1 MKTKFLKIAPFL
13 LMALIALVTM
23 SMGADTHVAG
33 GMSMAALP
41 LLFVSKSGFVV
52 KTIDEQS
59 KMTFEELVDYRQK
72 EAAYN
77 AELVEFKFQAKID
90 ELKKE
95 KEVDAEKV
103 AELEGVIKTIKQEHI
118 EHSLRLAKMKTDS
131 IKEDISLKSHVNKF
145 VEENHKE
152 ILAAFKRGNGN
163 VNLEFAYKVVDEM
176 TTASATNPDGI
187 PELVGVQIAP
197 PGNVNLAG
205 TIVDSL
211 VTTFSTSQAA
221 YAYTETVPKDGSYE
235 FLAEQETKPMI
246 DFKIETRYA
255 TPKKLAA
262 YIKLTDE
269 AVKDIPGLQSIAYDY
284 LKKKHDLKR
293 QNGLLFGD
301 GIGDNP
307 KGATEYG
314 RAFVAGAMAGAFAA
328 PNIMHAIN
336 AAVTD
341 IATTHNYE
349 DEMEYMANIA
359 MMNPVDFFIQFVGA
373 VTTDGLPLFPT
384 AAIFNRVTIG
394 GITIMPFRD
403 IPTGKLFVADLKK
416 FNVTRYVPY
425 SVTIGWVNDDFIKN
439 QFVVLGESRFHAFV
453 KKLDEQAFIYDDI
466 ATILAAIT
474 TT

>member
-1 MKTKFLKIAPFL
+1 MKKNFLKIAPFPL
-13 LMALIALVTM
+13 IAVIALVTL
-23 SMGADTHVAG
+23 SMGAPDLVAG
-33 GMSMAALP
+33 GVSLATVP

-52 KTIDEQS
+52 KTIEEQE
-59 KMTFEELVDYRQK
+59 KMTFEQLVDYRQK
-72 EAAYN
+72 EAAEN
-77 AELVEFKFQAKID
+77 TEKMEWKFQQKIN
-90 ELKKE
+90 ELKAE
-95 KEVDAEKV
+95 KEVDTAKV
-103 AELEGVIKTIKQEHI
+103 AELEGVIATIKTEHI
-118 EHSLRLAKMKTDS
+118 EHSLRLAKMKTDAV
-131 IKEDISLKSHVNKF
+131 KEDISLKAHVNKF
-145 VEENHKE
+145 VADNHAK
-152 ILAAFKRGNGN
+152 ILEAFKNKHGN

-197 PGNVNLAG
+197 PSNVNLVG

-301 GIGDNP
+301 GLGDNP

-314 RAFVAGAMAGAFAA
+314 RAFVAGDMAGAFAA

-384 AAIFNRVTIG
+384 AGLFNRVVIG

-403 IPTGKLFVADLKK
+403 IPAGKLFVADLTKY
-416 FNVTRYVPY
+416 NVTRYVPY

-466 ATILAAIT
+466 ATILTAIT